1 MDHLYHG
8 ELSAITRGYR
18 CFTYE
23 NRHGGLLAEHV
34 PQAHCRAT
42 RHTHLESWGW
52 SWAPEKAD
60 VWLMNRK
67 TIEKPIQFG
76 RSIKLNCT
84 PWVKTFWTTCH
95 MKSIWGTDNV
105 IGYQPFLG
113 HKVEQLIFNRVWCR
127 WLDVDKKVQSQK
139 NKSSRLQGLLLQ
151 AEKNNLNKTL
161 QYLSWGLQLALDVGL
176 PDHRV

>member
-1 MDHLYHG
+1 MKIATVASS
-8 ELSAITRGYR
+8 LSMFRRPTAVRLVTPTWRVGDEVGPRKRRMY
-18 CFTYE
+18 
-23 NRHGGLLAEHV
+23 
-34 PQAHCRAT
+34 
-42 RHTHLESWGW
+42 GW
-52 SWAPEKAD
+52 W
-60 VWLMNRK
+60 
-67 TIEKPIQFG
+67 IEKPIQFG